1 MRNSWVDEAWRFVLV
16 LLSGLVLGLLSG
28 YLEPMLLV
36 ALLAYS
42 AYNLSNLRRLV
53 RWLSDPESQG
63 DLPSSGVW
71 GDIRARV
78 QRIINAHQ
86 QRERQLAGM
95 LEEFQASA
103 SALPDAAVALGIN
116 SEIRWCNDAAQKL
129 LKLRYPQDLGQPLV
143 NLFRAP
149 QLAGYLESGDFSAPL
164 EISAPGDKTRTL
176 SVRVTGYG
184 EGEQLLLAQDVS
196 DRVMAEQIR
205 KDFVANVSHEL
216 RTPLTVIS
224 GFVENMQMDDQQ
236 VPAQWRRPIGLIA
249 EQADRMRHIVEDLL
263 LLARLESASV
273 EAPREEIDVPE
284 LLRAIVQDGRSLAG
298 DSLLI
303 EADIDTPAWLA
314 GNPGQVRSAFTNLMV
329 NAIHHTP
336 SGGQIRLGWQDSGEG
351 CVFSVKDSGE
361 GIAAEHI
368 PRLTERFYRV
378 DVGRSRERGGTGLGL
393 AIVKHVLQKHGA
405 RLQITSTL
413 GRGSVF
419 SCRFPVDRCIP
430 APE

>member
-1 MRNSWVDEAWRFVLV
+1 MRNSWVDEGWRFLLV
-16 LLSGLVLGLLSG
+16 LLAGLMLGMVSDHLAAVLV
-28 YLEPMLLV
+28 V

-42 AYNLSNLRRLV
+42 AYNLANLRRLV
-53 RWLSDPESQG
+53 RWLSNPEAQVA
-63 DLPSSGVW
+63 LPNGGVW

-86 QRERQLAGM
+86 QRERQLTGM

-103 SALPDAAVALGIN
+103 SALPDAAVALGSH

-149 QLAGYLESGDFSAPL
+149 QLAGYLENGDFSTPL
-164 EISAPGDKTRTL
+164 EITAPGDKTRTL

-184 EGEQLLLAQDVS
+184 EGEQLLLAQDIS

-224 GFVENMQMDDQQ
+224 GFVENMQMDEQH
-236 VPAQWRRPIGLIA
+236 VPAQWRRPVGLIA
-249 EQADRMRHIVEDLL
+249 EQAERMRHIVEDLL

-273 EAPREEIDVPE
+273 EAPREGINVPE
-284 LLRAIVQDGRSLAG
+284 LLQAIVQDGRSLAG
-298 DSLLI
+298 EALRI
-303 EADIDTPAWLA
+303 EANIDSRAWLA
-314 GNPGQVRSAFTNLMV
+314 GNPGQVRSAFTNLLV

-336 SGGQIRLGWQDSGEG
+336 PGGQVTLGWQESGDG

-405 RLQITSTL
+405 RLHITSTL
-413 GRGSVF
+413 GQGSIF
-419 SCRFPVDRCIP
+419 SCRFPADRCLQ
-430 APE
+430 AAE